1 MTNTTVAAR
10 LDHALDV
17 VARYTPLA
25 PLVFFA
31 RYQTMRVAPTSDDP
45 EAGLSTVEIIIW
57 TGIGLAV
64 ALTVGTGLYIA
75 LRDRAKT
82 IGNDITN
89 STLPSG

>member
-1 MTNTTVAAR
+1 MTNATITAR
-10 LDHALDV
+10 FDRALDV
-17 VARYTPLA
+17 VARYNPLA
-25 PLVFFA
+25 PLVFLT
-31 RYQTMRVAPTSDDP
+31 RYHLGRVAPSRENDD
-45 EAGLSTVEIIIW
+45 AGLSTVEMIIW